1 VGTLASVGPVGS
13 TVTLEEMRRLLDA
26 VVDVGSGLDLPSI
39 LRRVVHAA
47 TELVGAKYGALGVLD
62 STGTRLEDFITIGV
76 PEQVRSRIGDL
87 PHGHGIL
94 GLIID
99 GDEPV
104 RLDDLRRHPSRFGFP
119 DGHPPMR
126 SFLGVPIRIRDRT
139 FGDLYLTEKR
149 GGGSFTDA
157 DEELVVGLAA
167 AAGVAI
173 ENARLHDRV
182 GRLALA
188 DDRARIGRDLHD
200 TVIQRL
206 FATGLA
212 LQGAQVLCSADPAEA
227 ARRIEAAVDDLDLTV
242 KHIRSVIFGLD
253 ASRRGET
260 GIRDRVLS
268 LCSEAA
274 GPLGFGPRVSF
285 EGPVDTLVPE
295 HVESDLLATLREA
308 LANAARHARA
318 STVDV
323 RLAATLEEAELTV
336 RDDGV
341 GGAAT
346 RHGGRGLRNM
356 QARSARLGGTC
367 AIEDGPGGG
376 TILRWRVPIELP
388 GERVAPWPSPSA

>member
-1 VGTLASVGPVGS
+1 VES

-26 VVDVGSGLDLPSI
+26 VVDVGAGLDLPSI
-39 LRRVVHAA
+39 LRRVVEAA
-47 TELVGAKYGALGVLD
+47 TDLAGAEYGALGVLD
-62 STGTRLEDFITIGV
+62 PTGTRLDDFITVGV
-76 PEQVRSRIGDL
+76 TDDVRGRIGDL

-99 GDEPV
+99 GDQPV
-104 RLDDLRRHPSRFGFP
+104 RLDDLRRHPDRFGFP
-119 DGHPPMR
+119 KGHPPMR
-126 SFLGVPIRIRDRT
+126 TFLGVPIRIRDRT

-149 GGGSFTDA
+149 GGGAFTDA
-157 DEELVVGLAA
+157 DEELVEGLAA

-212 LQGAQVLCSADPAEA
+212 LQGAQVLCQGDPAEA
-227 ARRIEAAVDDLDLTV
+227 ARRIGAAVDDLDLTV

-253 ASRRGET
+253 ATRRGEA
-260 GIRDRVLS
+260 GLRDRVLS
-268 LCSEAA
+268 LCHEAA
-274 GPLGFGPRVSF
+274 GPLGFTPGVAF

-295 HVESDLLATLREA
+295 HVEGDLLATLREA

-318 STVDV
+318 RSVDV
-323 RLAATLEEAELTV
+323 RLLATIGQVELTV
-336 RDDGV
+336 CDDGV

-346 RHGGRGLRNM
+346 RAGGRGLRNM
-356 QARSARLGGTC
+356 QTRASRLGGTC
-367 AIEDGPGGG
+367 AVEDRPDGG
-376 TILRWRVPIELP
+376 TCLHWSVPIEPPDQVAPEPPVTPLP
-388 GERVAPWPSPSA
+388 G

>member
-1 VGTLASVGPVGS
+1 MES

-26 VVDVGSGLDLPSI
+26 VVDVGAGLDLPAI
-39 LRRVVHAA
+39 LRQVVEAA
-47 TELVGAKYGALGVLD
+47 TDLVGAEYGALGVLD
-62 STGTRLEDFITIGV
+62 PTGTRLEDFITVGV
-76 PEQVRSRIGDL
+76 PQSQRERIGDL

-104 RLDDLRRHPSRFGFP
+104 RLDDLRRHPDRFGFP
-119 DGHPPMR
+119 EGHPPMR

-157 DEELVVGLAA
+157 DEELVIGLAA

-212 LQGAQVLCSADPAEA
+212 LQGAQVLCLADPNEA
-227 ARRIEAAVDDLDLTV
+227 ARRIGAAVDDLDLTV

-253 ASRRGET
+253 ASRRGER
-260 GIRDRVLS
+260 GIRDRVLA
-268 LCSEAA
+268 LCQEAA
-274 GPLGFGPRVSF
+274 GPLGFGPRVAF
-285 EGPVDTLVPE
+285 DGPVDTLVPE

-308 LANAARHARA
+308 LANAARHAQAR
-318 STVDV
+318 TVDV
-323 RLAATLEEAELTV
+323 RVHASTEEIELTV
-336 RDDGV
+336 RDDGT
-341 GGAAT
+341 GGAAA
-346 RHGGRGLRNM
+346 RRGGRGLRSM
-356 QARSARLGGTC
+356 HTRAERLGGSC
-367 AIEDGPGGG
+367 AIEDGPDGG
-376 TILRWRVPIELP
+376 THLTWRVPTEP
-388 GERVAPWPSPSA
+388 PEPEHT

>member
-1 VGTLASVGPVGS
+1 MES

-26 VVDVGSGLDLPSI
+26 VVDVGAGLDLPAI
-39 LRRVVHAA
+39 LRQVVEAG
-47 TELVGAKYGALGVLD
+47 TDLVGAKYGALGVLD
-62 STGTRLEDFITIGV
+62 PTGTSLEDFITVGV
-76 PEQVRSRIGDL
+76 PEAQRERIGEL

-104 RLDDLRRHPSRFGFP
+104 RLDDLRRHPDRFGFP
-119 DGHPPMR
+119 EGHPPMR

-157 DEELVVGLAA
+157 DEELVIGLAA

-212 LQGAQVLCSADPAEA
+212 LQGAQVLCLADANEA

-253 ASRRGET
+253 ASRRGES
-260 GIRDRVLS
+260 GIRDRVLA
-268 LCSEAA
+268 LCQEAA
-274 GPLGFGPRVSF
+274 GPLGFGPRVAF
-285 EGPVDTLVPE
+285 DGPVDTLVPE

-308 LANAARHARA
+308 LANAARHAQAR
-318 STVDV
+318 TVDV
-323 RLAATLEEAELTV
+323 RVHASTEEIELTV
-336 RDDGV
+336 RDDGT
-341 GGAAT
+341 GGAAA
-346 RHGGRGLRNM
+346 RRGGRGLRNM
-356 QARSARLGGTC
+356 HTRAERLGGSC
-367 AIEDGPGGG
+367 AIEDGPDGG
-376 TILRWRVPIELP
+376 TLLTWRVPVEP
-388 GERVAPWPSPSA
+388 PEPDGA

>member
-1 VGTLASVGPVGS
+1 MGVETTS

-26 VVDVGSGLDLPSI
+26 VVDVGAGLDLPSI
-39 LRRVVHAA
+39 LSRVVEAA
-47 TELVGAKYGALGVLD
+47 TALADAEYGALGVLD
-62 STGTRLEDFITIGV
+62 PTGTRLEDFITVGIGEQKRAQIGSL
-76 PEQVRSRIGDL
+76 PE
-87 PHGHGIL
+87 GHGIL

-104 RLDDLRRHPSRFGFP
+104 RLDDLRAHPDRYGFP
-119 DGHPPMR
+119 ANHPPMR

-149 GGGSFTDA
+149 GGGQFTDA

-173 ENARLHDRV
+173 DNARLHDRV

-212 LQGAQVLCSADPAEA
+212 LQGAQVLCTSDPSEA
-227 ARRIEAAVDDLDLTV
+227 AQRIGAAVDDLDLTV

-260 GIRDRVLS
+260 GMRDRILA
-268 LCSEAA
+268 LCQEAT

-285 EGPVDTLVPE
+285 EGPIDTLVPE
-295 HVESDLLATLREA
+295 HVETDLLATLRES
-308 LANAARHARA
+308 LANAARHAHAR
-318 STVDV
+318 TVDV
-323 RLAATLEEAELTV
+323 RVHASTEVIELRV
-336 RDDGV
+336 RDDGR
-341 GGAAT
+341 GGAAA
-346 RHGGRGLRNM
+346 RRGGRGLRNM
-356 QARSARLGGTC
+356 HTRAERLGGSC
-367 AIEDGPGGG
+367 RIADGPLGG
-376 TILRWRVPIELP
+376 TELRWEVPVEP
-388 GERVAPWPSPSA
+388 PVADFAG

>member
-1 VGTLASVGPVGS
+1 VGS

-26 VVDVGSGLDLPSI
+26 VVDVGAGLDLQTI
-39 LRRVVHAA
+39 LRRVVEAA
-47 TELVGAKYGALGVLD
+47 TDLAGAKYGALGVLD
-62 STGTRLEDFITIGV
+62 PTGTHLSDFITVGV
-76 PEQVRSRIGDL
+76 PDQVRTRIGDL

-99 GDEPV
+99 GDQPV
-104 RLDDLRRHPSRFGFP
+104 RLDDLRHHPDRFGFP
-119 DGHPPMR
+119 EGHPPMR

-149 GGGSFTDA
+149 GGGPFTDA

-173 ENARLHDRV
+173 ENARLHERV

-212 LQGAQVLCSADPAEA
+212 LQGAQVLCQVDATEA

-253 ASRRGET
+253 SSKRGES
-260 GIRDRVLS
+260 GMRDRVLA

-285 EGPVDTLVPE
+285 EGPIDTLVPE
-295 HVESDLLATLREA
+295 HAESDLLATLREA

-323 RLAATLEEAELTV
+323 RVAASTDEVELTV
-336 RDDGV
+336 RDDGL
-341 GGAAT
+341 GGAAA
-346 RHGGRGLRNM
+346 RRGGRGLRNM
-356 QARSARLGGTC
+356 QTRAERLGGTC
-367 AIEDGPGGG
+367 TIADHPDGG
-376 TILRWRVPIELP
+376 TLLTWRVPVEPPDDL
-388 GERVAPWPSPSA
+388 APTPPVTPLAG

>member
-1 VGTLASVGPVGS
+1 VES

-39 LRRVVHAA
+39 LRRVVQAA
-47 TELVGAKYGALGVLD
+47 TELVGAEYGALGVLD
-62 STGTRLEDFITIGV
+62 PTGTRLEDFITIGV
-76 PEQVRSRIGDL
+76 PEAVRDRIGDL

-104 RLDDLRRHPSRFGFP
+104 RLDDLRRHPDRFGFP
-119 DGHPPMR
+119 EGHPPMR

-139 FGDLYLTEKR
+139 FGDLYLTEKK
-149 GGGSFTDA
+149 GGGPFTDA
-157 DEELVVGLAA
+157 DEELVIGLAA

-188 DDRARIGRDLHD
+188 DDRSRIGRDLHD

-212 LQGAQVLCSADPAEA
+212 LQGAQVLCGADPAEA

-268 LCSEAA
+268 LCSEAT

-295 HVESDLLATLREA
+295 HVEADLLATLREA

-356 QARSARLGGTC
+356 QTRAARLGGTC
-367 AIEDGPGGG
+367 TIEDGPGGG
-376 TILRWRVPIELP
+376 TILRWQVPIEP
-388 GERVAPWPSPSA
+388 PEEGATS

>member
-1 VGTLASVGPVGS
+1 MDSQ
-13 TVTLEEMRRLLDA
+13 VTMGEMRRLLDA

-39 LRRVVHAA
+39 LRRVVESAA
-47 TELVGAKYGALGVLD
+47 DLAGARYGALGVLD
-62 STGTRLEDFITIGV
+62 PTGTKLEDFITVG
-76 PEQVRSRIGDL
+76 IGDERRAQIGSL
-87 PHGHGIL
+87 PEGHGIL

-104 RLDDLRRHPSRFGFP
+104 RLDELSDHPAAYGFP
-119 DGHPPMR
+119 PNHPPMG

-149 GGGSFTDA
+149 EGGSFTDV
-157 DEELVVGLAA
+157 DEELIVGLAA

-182 GRLALA
+182 GHLALA

-212 LQGAQVLCSADPAEA
+212 LQGAQVLCHADATEA
-227 ARRIEAAVDDLDLTV
+227 AHRIEAAVDDLDLTV

-260 GIRDRVLS
+260 GMRDRMLA
-268 LCSEAA
+268 LCHEAT
-274 GPLGFGPRVSF
+274 GPLGFGPRVAF

-295 HVESDLLATLREA
+295 RVESDLLATLREA
-308 LANAARHARA
+308 LANAARHAQAR
-318 STVDV
+318 TVDV
-323 RLAATLEEAELTV
+323 HLVASIEEIVLTV
-336 RDDGV
+336 RDDGT
-341 GGAAT
+341 GDAQGRA
-346 RHGGRGLRNM
+346 GGRGLRNM
-356 QARSARLGGTC
+356 RTRAEKLGGTF
-367 AIEDGPGGG
+367 DLRDRPGGG
-376 TILRWRVPIELP
+376 TILTWQVPVEP
-388 GERVAPWPSPSA
+388 DAS

>member
-1 VGTLASVGPVGS
+1 MES

-26 VVDVGSGLDLPSI
+26 VVDVGAGLDLPEI
-39 LRRVVHAA
+39 LGRVVEAA
-47 TELVGAKYGALGVLD
+47 TELADARYGALGVLD
-62 STGTRLEDFITIGV
+62 STGTRLEDFITVGIDA
-76 PEQVRSRIGDL
+76 ERRARIGSL
-87 PHGHGIL
+87 PKGHGIL

-104 RLDDLRRHPSRFGFP
+104 RLDELSDHPAAYGFP
-119 DGHPPMR
+119 PEHPPMG

-149 GGGSFTDA
+149 GGGSFTEA

-212 LQGAQVLCSADPAEA
+212 LQGAQVLCGADPAEA

-253 ASRRGET
+253 ASRRGES
-260 GIRDRVLS
+260 GMRDRIMS
-268 LCSEAA
+268 LTQEAA
-274 GPLGFGPRVSF
+274 GPLGFGPRVAF
-285 EGPVDTLVPE
+285 DGPVDTLVPE
-295 HVESDLLATLREA
+295 HVQTDLLATLREA

-318 STVDV
+318 KTVDV
-323 RLAATLEEAELTV
+323 RVHAGIEAVELTV
-336 RDDGV
+336 RDDGA
-341 GGAAT
+341 GGASS
-346 RHGGRGLRNM
+346 RPGGRGLRNM
-356 QARSARLGGTC
+356 RTRAERLGGTC
-367 AIEDGPGGG
+367 TIEDAPAGG
-376 TILRWRVPIELP
+376 TLVTWRVPVEPPDAVAPKPPVTPLP
-388 GERVAPWPSPSA
+388 G

>member
-1 VGTLASVGPVGS
+1 VDS

-62 STGTRLEDFITIGV
+62 PTGTRLEDFITIGV
-76 PEQVRSRIGDL
+76 PEQVRARIGDL

-104 RLDDLRRHPSRFGFP
+104 RLDDLRRHPDRFGFP
-119 DGHPPMR
+119 EGHPPMR

-139 FGDLYLTEKR
+139 FGDLYLTEKE
-149 GGGSFTDA
+149 GGGSFTEA
-157 DEELVVGLAA
+157 DEELVIGLAA

-188 DDRARIGRDLHD
+188 DDRSRIGRDLHD

-212 LQGAQVLCSADPAEA
+212 LQGAQVLCRADPAEA

-274 GPLGFGPRVSF
+274 GPLGFGPRVAF

-295 HVESDLLATLREA
+295 HVETDLLATLREA

-318 STVDV
+318 RTVDV
-323 RLAATLEEAELTV
+323 RLAATVEEVELVV
-336 RDDGV
+336 RDDGI

-346 RHGGRGLRNM
+346 RRGGRGLRNM
-356 QARSARLGGTC
+356 QARAARLGGTC
-367 AIEDGPGGG
+367 TIEDGPEGG
-376 TILRWRVPIELP
+376 TTLCWRVPIEP
-388 GERVAPWPSPSA
+388 PEEAVS

>member
-1 VGTLASVGPVGS
+1 VKS

-26 VVDVGSGLDLPSI
+26 VVDVGAGLDLEEI
-39 LRRVVHAA
+39 LRRVVEAA
-47 TELVGAKYGALGVLD
+47 TELADARYGALGVLD
-62 STGTRLEDFITIGV
+62 PTGTQLEDFITVGIG
-76 PEQVRSRIGDL
+76 EERRARIGSL
-87 PHGHGIL
+87 PKGRGIL

-104 RLDDLRRHPSRFGFP
+104 RLDELSEHPAAYGFP
-119 DGHPPMR
+119 PNHPPME

-139 FGDLYLTEKR
+139 FGDLYLTEKK
-149 GGGSFTDA
+149 GGGSFTEA

-212 LQGAQVLCSADPAEA
+212 LQGAQVLCGADPSEA

-253 ASRRGET
+253 ASRRGEH
-260 GIRDRVLS
+260 GMRDRIMS
-268 LCSEAA
+268 LTHEAA
-274 GPLGFGPRVSF
+274 GPLGFGPRVAF
-285 EGPVDTLVPE
+285 DGPVDTLVPE

-308 LANAARHARA
+308 LANAARHAGAR
-318 STVDV
+318 TVDV
-323 RLAATLEEAELTV
+323 RVHATTEDIELTV
-336 RDDGV
+336 SDDGR
-341 GGAAT
+341 GGAAA
-346 RHGGRGLRNM
+346 RSGGRGLRNM
-356 QARSARLGGTC
+356 VTRAERLGGSCTV
-367 AIEDGPGGG
+367 EDGAGGG
-376 TILRWRVPIELP
+376 TRVRWRVPVEP
-388 GERVAPWPSPSA
+388 PED

>member
-1 VGTLASVGPVGS
+1 MES

-26 VVDVGSGLDLPSI
+26 VVDVGAGLDLPSI
-39 LRRVVHAA
+39 LRQVVEAA
-47 TELVGAKYGALGVLD
+47 TDLVGAEYGALGVLD
-62 STGTRLEDFITIGV
+62 PTGTRLEDFITVGV
-76 PEQVRSRIGDL
+76 AEPQRERIGEL

-104 RLDDLRRHPSRFGFP
+104 RLDDLRRHPDRFGFP
-119 DGHPPMR
+119 PGHPPMR

-157 DEELVVGLAA
+157 DEELVIGLAA

-212 LQGAQVLCSADPAEA
+212 LQGAQVLCLADPNEA

-260 GIRDRVLS
+260 GIRDRVLA
-268 LCSEAA
+268 LCQEAA
-274 GPLGFGPRVSF
+274 GPLGFGPRVAF
-285 EGPVDTLVPE
+285 DGPVDTLVPE

-308 LANAARHARA
+308 LANAARHAQAR
-318 STVDV
+318 TVDV
-323 RLAATLEEAELTV
+323 RVRASTEEIELTV
-336 RDDGV
+336 RDDGT
-341 GGAAT
+341 GGAAA
-346 RHGGRGLRNM
+346 RRGGRGLRNM
-356 QARSARLGGTC
+356 HTRAERLGGSC
-367 AIEDGPGGG
+367 AIEDGPDGG
-376 TILRWRVPIELP
+376 THLTWRVPVEP
-388 GERVAPWPSPSA
+388 PEPEQA

>member
-1 VGTLASVGPVGS
+1 MESS
-13 TVTLEEMRRLLDA
+13 VTLEEMRRLLDA
-26 VVDVGSGLDLPSI
+26 VVDVGAGLDLPQI
-39 LRRVVHAA
+39 LSRVVEAA
-47 TELVGAKYGALGVLD
+47 TVLADAEFGAIGVLD
-62 STGTRLEDFITIGV
+62 PTGTALEDFITVGIG
-76 PEQVRSRIGDL
+76 EERRARIGSL
-87 PHGHGIL
+87 PKGHGIL

-104 RLDDLRRHPSRFGFP
+104 RLDELSDHPAAYGFP
-119 DGHPPMR
+119 PNHPPMG

-139 FGDLYLTEKR
+139 FGDLYLTEKH

-173 ENARLHDRV
+173 DNARLHDRV

-212 LQGAQVLCSADPAEA
+212 LQGAQVLCTADPAEA
-227 ARRIEAAVDDLDLTV
+227 SRRIDAAVDDLDLTV

-253 ASRRGET
+253 ASRRGDT
-260 GIRDRVLS
+260 GMRDRILA
-268 LCSEAA
+268 LTQEAA
-274 GPLGFGPRVSF
+274 GPLGFGPRVAF

-295 HVESDLLATLREA
+295 HVQADLLATLREA
-308 LANAARHARA
+308 LANAARHAA
-318 STVDV
+318 AQTVDV
-323 RLAATLEEAELTV
+323 RVLATTGRIELNV
-336 RDDGV
+336 RDDGT

-346 RHGGRGLRNM
+346 RPGGRGLRNM
-356 QARSARLGGTC
+356 RTRAERLGGSCTVG
-367 AIEDGPGGG
+367 DSGSGG
-376 TILRWRVPIELP
+376 TLVTWWVP
-388 GERVAPWPSPSA
+388 GEPPTEGFS

>member
-1 VGTLASVGPVGS
+1 MESA
-13 TVTLEEMRRLLDA
+13 VTLEEMRRLLDA
-26 VVDVGSGLDLPSI
+26 VVDVGSGLDLAEI
-39 LRRVVHAA
+39 LGRVVEAA
-47 TELVGAKYGALGVLD
+47 TELADARFGALGVLD
-62 STGTRLEDFITIGV
+62 PTGTQLEDFITVGIG
-76 PEQVRSRIGDL
+76 EERRAQIGSL
-87 PHGHGIL
+87 PKGHGIL

-104 RLDDLRRHPSRFGFP
+104 RLDELSDHPAAYGFP
-119 DGHPPMR
+119 PNHPPMG

-139 FGDLYLTEKR
+139 FGDLYLTEKK
-149 GGGSFTDA
+149 GGGSFTEA

-212 LQGAQVLCSADPAEA
+212 LQGAQVLCGADAAEA

-253 ASRRGET
+253 ASRRGDT
-260 GIRDRVLS
+260 GMRDRILA
-268 LCSEAA
+268 LTQEAA

-295 HVESDLLATLREA
+295 HVQTDLLATLRES
-308 LANAARHARA
+308 LANAARHAQAR
-318 STVDV
+318 TVDV
-323 RLAATLEEAELTV
+323 RVLATTEQIELSV
-336 RDDGV
+336 RDDGL
-341 GGAAT
+341 GGAAS
-346 RHGGRGLRNM
+346 RAGGRGLRNM
-356 QARSARLGGTC
+356 QTRARRLGGDC
-367 AIEDGPGGG
+367 SIGDVPEGG
-376 TILRWRVPIELP
+376 TVVTWCVPVEPPDEVAPKPPVTPLP
-388 GERVAPWPSPSA
+388 G

>member
-1 VGTLASVGPVGS
+1 MDS

-26 VVDVGSGLDLPSI
+26 VVDVGAGLDLPSI
-39 LRRVVHAA
+39 LSRVVEAA
-47 TELVGAKYGALGVLD
+47 TELAQARYGALGVLD
-62 STGTRLEDFITIGV
+62 PTGTQLEDFITVGIDD
-76 PEQVRSRIGDL
+76 ERRARIGPL
-87 PHGHGIL
+87 PKGHGIL

-104 RLDDLRRHPSRFGFP
+104 RLDELSDHPAAFGFP
-119 DGHPPMR
+119 KDHPPMG

-139 FGDLYLTEKR
+139 FGDLYLTEKH
-149 GGGSFTDA
+149 GGGSFTEA

-212 LQGAQVLCSADPAEA
+212 LQGAQVLCAADPSEA

-260 GIRDRVLS
+260 GIRDRVLALS
-268 LCSEAA
+268 QEAS
-274 GPLGFGPRVSF
+274 GPLGFGPRIAF
-285 EGPVDTLVPE
+285 DGPVDTLVPE

-308 LANAARHARA
+308 LANAARHAKAR
-318 STVDV
+318 TVDV
-323 RLAATLEEAELTV
+323 RLHATKEAVELTV

-341 GGAAT
+341 GGAAA
-346 RHGGRGLRNM
+346 RDGGRGLRNM
-356 QARSARLGGTC
+356 HTRAERLGGSC
-367 AIEDGPGGG
+367 SIGDGPDGG
-376 TILRWRVPIELP
+376 TVLTWRVPVEP
-388 GERVAPWPSPSA
+388 PAARPS

>member
-1 VGTLASVGPVGS
+1 VES

-26 VVDVGSGLDLPSI
+26 VVDVGAGLDLPEI
-39 LRRVVHAA
+39 LSRVVEAA
-47 TELVGAKYGALGVLD
+47 TELADARFGALGVLD
-62 STGTRLEDFITIGV
+62 ATGTQLEDFITIGID
-76 PEQVRSRIGDL
+76 PGRRAQIGSL
-87 PHGHGIL
+87 PKGHGIL

-104 RLDDLRRHPSRFGFP
+104 RLDELSDHPAAYGFP
-119 DGHPPMR
+119 PNHPPMG

-149 GGGSFTDA
+149 GGGSFTEA

-173 ENARLHDRV
+173 DNARLHDRV

-212 LQGAQVLCSADPAEA
+212 LQGAQVMCNADPAEA

-260 GIRDRVLS
+260 GMRDRILS
-268 LCSEAA
+268 LTQEAA

-295 HVESDLLATLREA
+295 HVQTDLLATLREA
-308 LANAARHARA
+308 LANAARHAGAR
-318 STVDV
+318 TVDV
-323 RLAATLEEAELTV
+323 RVLATTDEIELTV
-336 RDDGV
+336 RDDGR
-341 GGAAT
+341 GGAAS
-346 RHGGRGLRNM
+346 RPGGRGLRNM
-356 QARSARLGGTC
+356 GTRAERLGGAC
-367 AIEDGPGGG
+367 RIENAPGGG
-376 TILRWRVPIELP
+376 TLVTWRVPVEP
-388 GERVAPWPSPSA
+388 PEGDVA

>member
-1 VGTLASVGPVGS
+1 VDS

-26 VVDVGSGLDLPSI
+26 VVDVGAGLDLPSI
-39 LRRVVHAA
+39 LRRVVEAA
-47 TELVGAKYGALGVLD
+47 TDLVGAEYGALGVLD
-62 STGTRLEDFITIGV
+62 PTGTHLSDFITVGV
-76 PEQVRSRIGDL
+76 PEAQHERIGEL

-99 GDEPV
+99 GDRPV
-104 RLDDLRRHPSRFGFP
+104 RLDDLRTHPDRFGFP
-119 DGHPPMR
+119 EGHPAMR

-149 GGGSFTDA
+149 GGGPFTEA

-212 LQGAQVLCSADPAEA
+212 LQGAQVLCQMDPSEA

-253 ASRRGET
+253 ASRRGSS
-260 GIRDRVLS
+260 GLRDRVLE

-318 STVDV
+318 TTVDV
-323 RLAATLEEAELTV
+323 RLAASTEQVELTV

-341 GGAAT
+341 GGAAA
-346 RHGGRGLRNM
+346 RRGGRGLRNM
-356 QARSARLGGTC
+356 QTRAERLGGTC
-367 AIEDGPGGG
+367 RVADGPGGG
-376 TILRWRVPIELP
+376 TVLTWRVPVDPPEDVAPTPPVTPLP
-388 GERVAPWPSPSA
+388 G

>member
-1 VGTLASVGPVGS
+1 MES

-26 VVDVGSGLDLPSI
+26 VVDVGAGLDLQDI
-39 LRRVVHAA
+39 LGRVVAAA
-47 TELVGAKYGALGVLD
+47 TELADAEFGALGVLD
-62 STGTRLEDFITIGV
+62 PTGTQLEDFITIG
-76 PEQVRSRIGDL
+76 IGEERRAQIGPL
-87 PHGHGIL
+87 PKGHGIL

-104 RLDDLRRHPSRFGFP
+104 RLDELSDHPAAYGFP
-119 DGHPPMR
+119 PNHPPMG

-149 GGGSFTDA
+149 GGGSFTEA

-173 ENARLHDRV
+173 DNARLHDRV

-212 LQGAQVLCSADPAEA
+212 LQGAQVMCTADPAEA

-253 ASRRGET
+253 ASRRGES
-260 GIRDRVLS
+260 GMRDRILS
-268 LCSEAA
+268 LTQEAA
-274 GPLGFGPRVSF
+274 GPLGFGPRVAF
-285 EGPVDTLVPE
+285 DGPVDTLVPE
-295 HVESDLLATLREA
+295 HVQSDLLATLREA
-308 LANAARHARA
+308 LANAARHAQAR
-318 STVDV
+318 TVDV
-323 RLAATLEEAELTV
+323 RVLATTEQVELTV

-346 RHGGRGLRNM
+346 RSGGRGLRNM
-356 QARSARLGGTC
+356 HTRAERLGGTC
-367 AIEDGPGGG
+367 TIEDGPDGG
-376 TILRWRVPIELP
+376 TVLTWC
-388 GERVAPWPSPSA
+388 APVEPPA

>member
-1 VGTLASVGPVGS
+1 VES
-13 TVTLEEMRRLLDA
+13 TVTLEEMRRLFDA
-26 VVDVGSGLDLPSI
+26 VVDVGAGLDLPSI
-39 LRRVVHAA
+39 LRRVVEAA
-47 TELVGAKYGALGVLD
+47 TDLADAEFGALGVLD
-62 STGTRLEDFITIGV
+62 PTGTHLEDFITVGIGDD
-76 PEQVRSRIGDL
+76 ERARIGSL
-87 PHGHGIL
+87 PKGHGIL

-104 RLDDLRRHPSRFGFP
+104 RLDELSDHPAAYGFP
-119 DGHPPMR
+119 PNHPPMG

-212 LQGAQVLCSADPAEA
+212 LQGAQVLAHADPSEA

-260 GIRDRVLS
+260 GARDRVLS
-268 LCSEAA
+268 LCHEST

-285 EGPVDTLVPE
+285 EGPVDSLVPDHIE
-295 HVESDLLATLREA
+295 TELLATLREA
-308 LANAARHARA
+308 LANAARHAQAR
-318 STVDV
+318 TVDV
-323 RLAATLEEAELTV
+323 RVHAAIDEIELTV

-346 RHGGRGLRNM
+346 RRGGRGLRNM
-356 QARSARLGGTC
+356 QTRASRLGGTC
-367 AIEDGPGGG
+367 EIEEAPGGG
-376 TILRWRVPIELP
+376 TRLVWRVPVEP
-388 GERVAPWPSPSA
+388 PDEVAPVPPVTPLEG

>member
-1 VGTLASVGPVGS
+1 MVKS
-13 TVTLEEMRRLLDA
+13 TVTLEEMGRLLDA
-26 VVDVGSGLDLPSI
+26 VVDVGAGLDLEEI
-39 LRRVVHAA
+39 LRRVVEAA
-47 TELVGAKYGALGVLD
+47 TELADARYGALGVLD
-62 STGTRLEDFITIGV
+62 PTGTQLEDFITVGIG
-76 PEQVRSRIGDL
+76 EERRSRIGSL
-87 PHGHGIL
+87 PKGHGIL

-104 RLDDLRRHPSRFGFP
+104 RLDELSDHPAAYGFP
-119 DGHPPMR
+119 PNHPPMG

-139 FGDLYLTEKR
+139 FGDLYLTEKK
-149 GGGSFTDA
+149 GGGSFTEA

-212 LQGAQVLCSADPAEA
+212 LQGAQVLCSADPSEA

-253 ASRRGET
+253 ASRRGES
-260 GIRDRVLS
+260 GMRDRIMALAH
-268 LCSEAA
+268 EAA
-274 GPLGFGPRVSF
+274 GPLGFGPRVAF
-285 EGPVDTLVPE
+285 DGPVDTLVPE

-308 LANAARHARA
+308 LANAARHAGAR
-318 STVDV
+318 TVDV
-323 RLAATLEEAELTV
+323 RVQATTEDIELGV
-336 RDDGV
+336 RDDGR
-341 GGAAT
+341 GGASA
-346 RHGGRGLRNM
+346 RPGGRGLRNM
-356 QARSARLGGTC
+356 ASRAERLGGTC
-367 AIEDGPGGG
+367 TVEDGAHGG
-376 TILRWRVPIELP
+376 TVVTWRVPVEP
-388 GERVAPWPSPSA
+388 PTT

>member
-1 VGTLASVGPVGS
+1 MAS

-26 VVDVGSGLDLPSI
+26 VVDVGAGLDLPSI
-39 LRRVVHAA
+39 LRRVVEAA
-47 TELVGAKYGALGVLD
+47 TDLAGARYGALGVLD
-62 STGTRLEDFITIGV
+62 PTGTKLEDFITVGV
-76 PEQVRSRIGDL
+76 SDEVRERIGDL

-99 GDEPV
+99 GDQPV
-104 RLDDLRRHPSRFGFP
+104 RLDDLRRHPDRFGFP
-119 DGHPPMR
+119 EGHPAMR
-126 SFLGVPIRIRDRT
+126 SFLGVPIRMRDRT

-149 GGGSFTDA
+149 GGGQFTDA

-212 LQGAQVLCSADPAEA
+212 LQGAQVLCTADAAEA

-253 ASRRGET
+253 ASRRGEA
-260 GIRDRVLS
+260 GLRDRVLS
-268 LCSEAA
+268 LCQESA
-274 GPLGFGPRVSF
+274 GPLGFGPRVAF
-285 EGPVDTLVPE
+285 EGAVDSLVPE
-295 HVESDLLATLREA
+295 AVEGDLLATLREA

-318 STVDV
+318 RTVDV
-323 RLAATLEEAELTV
+323 RLQATTEHVELTV

-341 GGAAT
+341 GGAAS
-346 RHGGRGLRNM
+346 RAGGRGLRNM
-356 QARSARLGGTC
+356 QTRASRLGGTC
-367 AIEDGPGGG
+367 TIEDAAEGG
-376 TILRWRVPIELP
+376 TVVCWRVPIEPPDQVAPTPPVTPLP
-388 GERVAPWPSPSA
+388 G

>member
-1 VGTLASVGPVGS
+1 MESA
-13 TVTLEEMRRLLDA
+13 VTLEEMRRLLDA
-26 VVDVGSGLDLPSI
+26 VVDVGSGLDLAEI
-39 LRRVVHAA
+39 LGRVVEAA
-47 TELVGAKYGALGVLD
+47 TELADARFGALGVLD
-62 STGTRLEDFITIGV
+62 PTGTQLEDFITVGIG
-76 PEQVRSRIGDL
+76 EERRAQIGSL
-87 PHGHGIL
+87 PKGHGIL

-104 RLDDLRRHPSRFGFP
+104 RLDELSDHPAAYGFP
-119 DGHPPMR
+119 PNHPPMG

-139 FGDLYLTEKR
+139 FGDLYLTEKK
-149 GGGSFTDA
+149 GGGSFTEA

-212 LQGAQVLCSADPAEA
+212 LQGAQVLCGADAAEA

-253 ASRRGET
+253 ASRRGDT
-260 GIRDRVLS
+260 GMRDRILA
-268 LCSEAA
+268 LTQEAA
-274 GPLGFGPRVSF
+274 GPLGFGPRVAF

-295 HVESDLLATLREA
+295 HVQTDLLATLRES
-308 LANAARHARA
+308 LANAARHAQAR
-318 STVDV
+318 TVDV
-323 RLAATLEEAELTV
+323 RVLATTEQIELSV
-336 RDDGV
+336 RDDGL
-341 GGAAT
+341 GGAAS
-346 RHGGRGLRNM
+346 RAGGRGLRNM
-356 QARSARLGGTC
+356 QTRARRLGGDC
-367 AIEDGPGGG
+367 SIGDVPEGG
-376 TILRWRVPIELP
+376 TVVTWCVPVEPPDEVAPKPPVTPLP
-388 GERVAPWPSPSA
+388 G